1 MKPLSQPSTRW
12 ASAFCILWL
21 CLTGRPATT
30 APAVSVTP
38 TDPTISAGQTQQ
50 FTVSGAAAPT
60 GVGAGG
66 EYTCVRLPDGTVQ
79 CTGRN
84 QFGQHGNGTTD
95 NSSVLE
101 PVSGITTATRV
112 LAGDEYA
119 CALLADGTAKCWGLG
134 ESGQRGDG
142 SFGTFTP
149 GDLPVAVSGLTGA
162 VSLATGYGHTCAL
175 LGDW

>member
-1 MKPLSQPSTRW
+1 MRLVNLRSTLE
-12 ASAFCILWL
+12 AGGL
-21 CLTGRPATT
+21 CLIWLALLAVSA
-30 APAVSVTP
+30 APAAALGVTP

-50 FTVSGAAAPT
+50 FTANGAIAPT

-66 EYTCVRLPDGTVQ
+66 EYTCVRLPDGTAQ

-84 QFGQHGNGTTD
+84 QFGQHGNGTVD

-101 PVSGITTATRV
+101 PVSGITPATRV
-112 LAGDEYA
+112 AAGDEYA

-142 SFGTFTP
+142 TFGTLALTP
-149 GDLPVAVSGLTGA
+149 VSVNGLTGA
-162 VSLATGYGHTCAL
+162 VGL
-175 LGDW
+175 

>member
-1 MKPLSQPSTRW
+1 MKLVNRRWTRS
-12 ASAFCILWL
+12 ASACVSSRSSWRRARP
-21 CLTGRPATT
+21 LTAADLG
-30 APAVSVTP
+30 VTP
-38 TDPTISAGQTQQ
+38 ADPTITAGQTQQ
-50 FTVSGAAAPT
+50 FTATGAVAPT

-66 EYTCVRLPDGTVQ
+66 EYTCVRLPDGTVH

-84 QFGQHGNGTTD
+84 QFGQHGNGTVD

-112 LAGDEYA
+112 AAGDEYA

-142 SFGTFTP
+142 TFNTFT
-149 GDLPVAVSGLTGA
+149 AI
-162 VSLATGYGHTCAL
+162 SLR
-175 LGDW
+175 